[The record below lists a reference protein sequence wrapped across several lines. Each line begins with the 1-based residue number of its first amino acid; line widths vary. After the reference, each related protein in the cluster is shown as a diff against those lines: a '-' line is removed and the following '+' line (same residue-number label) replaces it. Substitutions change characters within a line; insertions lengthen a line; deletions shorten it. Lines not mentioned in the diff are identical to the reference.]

1 MSDDTTMNNLLSI
14 GLVLALVDKV
24 TAPLKGITDAVT
36 GIGKAA
42 DGADLSEELHEKL
55 FLSRLCGG

>member
-24 TAPLKGITDAVT
+24 TAPLKGVTDAVT

-42 DGADLSEELHEKL
+42 DGVADILKSYLTENGH
-55 FLSRLCGG
+55 F